1 MEVKTSSVSAIVLA
15 AGESRRMG
23 AKNKLLLPYKGKAV
37 IAHVVEA
44 ILASDVHQVHVV
56 VGHEQDRVRT
66 ALQGYSVSFVENPD
80 YAQGMGTSIRAG
92 VRHAKEDVAGYMICL
107 SDLPLITAD
116 EYSHLADA
124 FLTQYKENAHSITVP
139 RFEGQRGNPV
149 TLSSVYR
156 PAMLSHQGIMGCR
169 GIVKQHPEHVA
180 FVEMSTDN
188 VLRDV
193 DTPEAYQGLLSPESG
208 VRSPE

>member
-1 MEVKTSSVSAIVLA
+1 
-15 AGESRRMG
+15 MG

-56 VGHEQDRVRT
+56 VGHEQDRVREVLEEY
-66 ALQGYSVSFVENPD
+66 AVSFVENPD
-80 YAQGMGTSIRAG
+80 YEQGMGTSIRAG
-92 VRHAKEDVAGYMICL
+92 VQHAEEDVAGYMICL
-107 SDLPLITAD
+107 SDLPLITSD
-116 EYSHLADA
+116 EYSDLAHA
-124 FLTQYKENAHSITVP
+124 FLKQRKENAHTITVP

-156 PAMLSHQGIMGCR
+156 PAMLSHQGVMGCR
-169 GIVKQHPEHVA
+169 GIVKQHPEQVT
-180 FVEMSTDN
+180 FVEMSTDH

-193 DTPEAYQGLLSPESG
+193 DTPEAFSTLP
-208 VRSPE
+208 

>member
-1 MEVKTSSVSAIVLA
+1 MKEAKTSSLSAVVLA

-23 AKNKLLLPYKGKAV
+23 AKNKLLLPYKSKAV

-44 ILASDVHQVHVV
+44 ILASDVRQVHVV
-56 VGHEQDRVRT
+56 VGHEQERVRE
-66 ALQGYSVSFVENPD
+66 ALQSYSVSFVENPD
-80 YAQGMGTSIRAG
+80 YEQGMGTSIRAG
-92 VRHAKEDVAGYMICL
+92 VRHAEEDVAGYMICL

-116 EYSHLADA
+116 EYSHLAQA
-124 FLTQYKENAHSITVP
+124 FLAHHQASPHAIAVP

-149 TLSSVYR
+149 TLSSIYR

-169 GIVKQHPEHVA
+169 GIVKQHPEHVH
-180 FVEMSTDN
+180 FVDMSTDH

-193 DTPEAYQGLLSPESG
+193 DTPEAFSGLP
-208 VRSPE
+208 